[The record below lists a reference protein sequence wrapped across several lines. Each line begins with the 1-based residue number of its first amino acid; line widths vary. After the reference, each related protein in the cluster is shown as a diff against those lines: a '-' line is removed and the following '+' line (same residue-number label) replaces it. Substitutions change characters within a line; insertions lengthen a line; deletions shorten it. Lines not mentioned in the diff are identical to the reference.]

1 MMSPDFCLPGNVITV
16 RIYTLNNCFDLHAEE
31 CGGVFWP
38 HMLAMTDSGGN
49 HKAIGGSSSQIEMWF
64 NNVLI

>member
-1 MMSPDFCLPGNVITV
+1 MLKS
-16 RIYTLNNCFDLHAEE
+16 